1 MLANLLNTTASER
14 SQIDL
19 EDCLSLDIYTP
30 AKNDHNFCAPEKQY
44 PVMVYI
50 HGGTFAS
57 HNSQEYPANY
67 FMEKDIVL
75 VVPNFR
81 LDALGK
87 NCIMQFRMNNNSK
100 SIFYFC

>member
-1 MLANLLNTTASER
+1 MSANER
-14 SQIDL
+14 NQIDL

-30 AKNDHNFCAPEKQY
+30 ANRDHNFCKPKKRY

-50 HGGTFAS
+50 HGGLFS
-57 HNSQEYPANY
+57 EYNSPDFPPNY

-75 VVPNFR
+75 VIPNYR

-87 NCIMQFRMNNNSK
+87 
-100 SIFYFC
+100 